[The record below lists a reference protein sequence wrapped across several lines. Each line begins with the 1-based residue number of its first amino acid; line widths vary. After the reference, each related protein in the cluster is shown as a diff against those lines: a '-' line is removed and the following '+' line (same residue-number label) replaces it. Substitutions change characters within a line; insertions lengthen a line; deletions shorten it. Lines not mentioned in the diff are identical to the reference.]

1 MGVYR
6 ARDLFNVPSL
16 ISLARIPLGVGFAL
30 TVDSPKIA
38 LSLIALSGLSDVAD
52 GWWARKTGQ
61 VTATGAAVDPV
72 TDKWFVLCVVLA
84 LVSRG
89 SLSWASLALLSTR
102 EIGEFPLV
110 VWMAFSQHA
119 RRARVET
126 PMANVPGKLATALQF
141 AAITMALFRTRWVEQ
156 VVYLTAFAGALAAV
170 SYWRRALQ
178 ASRRVSSAPA

>member
-1 MGVYR
+1 MGLYR
-6 ARDLFNVPSL
+6 ARDLLLVPSL
-16 ISLARIPLGVGFAL
+16 ISLARIPLGVAFAL

-38 LSLIALSGLSDVAD
+38 LSLIALSGMSDVAD
-52 GWWARKTGQ
+52 GWWARRTGQ

-89 SLSWASLALLSTR
+89 SLSWFSLALLSTR

-110 VWMAFSQHA
+110 VWFAVSHRA
-119 RRARVET
+119 RKARVEA

-141 AAITMALFRTRWVEQ
+141 VAITMALFRTPYVHE
-156 VVYLTAFAGALAAV
+156 VVYVTAFAGVLAAI
-170 SYWRRALQ
+170 SYWRRALR
-178 ASRRVSSAPA
+178 ADR